1 MSGGSASMKPMKYAL
16 PRPGTIS
23 PAGEFQLKNPM
34 AAPIMNSDAGS
45 TDWVRCLKR
54 DIHDIHERREL
65 RRFDPTGSSRPSDV
79 P

>member
-1 MSGGSASMKPMKYAL
+1 
-16 PRPGTIS
+16 
-23 PAGEFQLKNPM
+23 LKNPM